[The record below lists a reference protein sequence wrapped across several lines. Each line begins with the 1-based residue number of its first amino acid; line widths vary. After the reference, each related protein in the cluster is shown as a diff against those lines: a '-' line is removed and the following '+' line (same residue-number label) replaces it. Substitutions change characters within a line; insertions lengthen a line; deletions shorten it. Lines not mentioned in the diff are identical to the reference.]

1 MNYNPKAVCGHC
13 GQIFEEH
20 KFDTDR
26 FGDLM
31 VYCYSHTN
39 GDLWDDMPQEEEFYL
54 YVENEYP
61 LLFKKLVKKWQKTNG
76 HE

>member
-1 MNYNPKAVCGHC
+1 
-13 GQIFEEH
+13 
-20 KFDTDR
+20 
-26 FGDLM
+26 
-31 VYCYSHTN
+31 
-39 GDLWDDMPQEEEFYL
+39 MPQEEEFYL